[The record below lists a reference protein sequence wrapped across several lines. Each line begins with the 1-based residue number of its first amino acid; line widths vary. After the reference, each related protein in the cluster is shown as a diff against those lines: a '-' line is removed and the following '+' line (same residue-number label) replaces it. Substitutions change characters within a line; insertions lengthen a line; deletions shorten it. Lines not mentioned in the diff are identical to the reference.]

1 MVREVGHIRDENI
14 SERRGTGRSGYG
26 VSDTRSMPAHSGHGG
41 AERLADGQ
49 PDPQMPQA
57 ERKIQSRSF
66 EATKASD
73 VVIHQSTTGESSEG
87 SIIIISPR
95 LKRKER
101 DGVMRHG
108 LIVFVA
114 VSLKLA
120 ARNTAVTGMS
130 PRRHALQLP
139 AIPPSPRF
147 PSGMNEPLACKKIS
161 CCAPR
166 SSYVVNETRRF

>member
-1 MVREVGHIRDENI
+1 MRTSRKDEGRVGLGTECRTLGACRLIVVMEVPNGSQTVSLTLRCLRPSVRSRAA
-14 SERRGTGRSGYG
+14 RS
-26 VSDTRSMPAHSGHGG
+26 RPPKH
-41 AERLADGQ
+41 
-49 PDPQMPQA
+49 QM
-57 ERKIQSRSF
+57 QSF
-66 EATKASD
+66 Y
-73 VVIHQSTTGESSEG
+73 QSTTGESSEG

-95 LKRKER
+95 LKRRER

-120 ARNTAVTGMS
+120 ARNTAVTGTS

-166 SSYVVNETRRF
+166 SFYVGNETRKC